1 MWFGELF
8 LVCGN
13 ALLPFAEIM
22 AAPSD
27 EMPIK
32 SIGSEPEYGRTMGRL
47 TARQLTLNQLRSAVA
62 GFGAAM
68 RERDDER
75 FANQRS
81 F

>member
-1 MWFGELF
+1 
-8 LVCGN
+8 
-13 ALLPFAEIM
+13 
-22 AAPSD
+22 
-27 EMPIK
+27 
-32 SIGSEPEYGRTMGRL
+32 MGRL